1 MVCGSDPVPGGGRA
15 EGTGTLVVV
24 VVVVGVV
31 VLVLVLVLVVVLV
44 DEVGTLVRRAA
55 RSERA
60 AWVPAPE
67 VRATATT
74 TAATRATGGPNQ
86 TAMRLREEETATS
99 VANVAGDA

>member
-24 VVVVGVV
+24 VLLV
-31 VLVLVLVLVVVLV
+31 VLVVLVVVVLVVVLV